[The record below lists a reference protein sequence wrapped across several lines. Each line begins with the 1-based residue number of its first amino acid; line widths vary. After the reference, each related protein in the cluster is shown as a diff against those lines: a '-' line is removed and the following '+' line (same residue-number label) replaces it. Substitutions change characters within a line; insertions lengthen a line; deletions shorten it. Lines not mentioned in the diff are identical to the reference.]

1 MATFNGINFKMYP
14 LLSDLIDIHVKP
26 WKNEA
31 NIIDWSSYQH
41 DGELCV
47 KMSRRSFTKEM
58 EWLSWLFIDVIESQ
72 PRNELLSDELSR
84 FQDEIFILREGGQ
97 EKV

>member
-14 LLSDLIDIHVKP
+14 LLRNLIDTHVKP
-26 WKNEA
+26 WENEA

-47 KMSRRSFTKEM
+47 KMSRRSFAKEM
-58 EWLSWLFIDVIESQ
+58 EWLSWLLSDVIESQ
-72 PRNELLSDELSR
+72 PRNELLGDELTR
-84 FQDEIFILREGGQ
+84 FQDGILIIREGGQ